1 MPLLLPGQFALHL
14 AMLERFVMP
23 LYVSSYYPAIFSQN
37 CHKFNTSLE
46 YVGILC
52 QEERSGRAYH
62 GKLQVVPSRQAL
74 SHECLLFV
82 DVQIDVEKVNL
93 ISSIHDQ
100 FLAVH
105 LIK

>member
-1 MPLLLPGQFALHL
+1 MKII
-14 AMLERFVMP
+14 EW
-23 LYVSSYYPAIFSQN
+23 
-37 CHKFNTSLE
+37 E
-46 YVGILC
+46 GILR

-74 SHECLLFV
+74 SHESLLFV

-100 FLAVH
+100 LLAVH
-105 LIK
+105 LTK